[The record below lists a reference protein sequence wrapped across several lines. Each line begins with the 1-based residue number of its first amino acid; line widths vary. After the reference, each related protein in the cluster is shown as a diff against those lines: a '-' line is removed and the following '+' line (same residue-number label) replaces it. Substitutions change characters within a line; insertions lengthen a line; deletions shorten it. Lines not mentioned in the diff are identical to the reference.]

1 MSSNSPK
8 RRAIL
13 RTVLIV
19 GEGACEVAFL
29 NHLKTL
35 FVKRGC
41 GVTVKISNAKGKGS
55 AHVVDFALKQSQNS
69 AYDDVAALL
78 DTDDVWTDA
87 LKKHAKKN
95 KIKLVPSEPCVEG
108 LLLEILDEFKMDS
121 SQHLKAKMH
130 LKLSRK
136 ETEATSYATLFTVEL
151 LEERKTKV
159 ASLNTLIQLMQGTNN
174 P

>member
-1 MSSNSPK
+1 MSSNSPN
-8 RRAIL
+8 RRAVL

-41 GVTVKISNAKGKGS
+41 GVTVKISNANGKGS
-55 AHVVDFALKQSQNS
+55 AHVVDFALKQSQNRD
-69 AYDDVAALL
+69 YDDVAALL

-121 SQHLKAKMH
+121 SQHLKEKMH
-130 LKLSRK
+130 PKLSGK
-136 ETEATSYATLFTVEL
+136 KTEATSYATLFTVEL

>member
-1 MSSNSPK
+1 MSSNSPN
-8 RRAIL
+8 RRAVL

-41 GVTVKISNAKGKGS
+41 GVTVKISNANGKGS
-55 AHVVDFALKQSQNS
+55 AHVVDFAIRQSQNT
-69 AYDDVAALL
+69 AYDVVAALL

-87 LKKHAKKN
+87 LKNDAEEN
-95 KIKLVPSEPCVEG
+95 EIKLVPSSPCLEG

-121 SQHLKAKMH
+121 SQHLKEKMH
-130 LKLSRK
+130 PKLSGK
-136 ETEATSYATLFTVEL
+136 KTEATSYATLFTVEL

>member
-1 MSSNSPK
+1 MSSNSPN
-8 RRAIL
+8 RRAVL

-41 GVTVKISNAKGKGS
+41 GVTVKISNANGKGS
-55 AHVVDFALKQSQNS
+55 AHVVDFAIRQSQNT
-69 AYDDVAALL
+69 AYDVVAALL

-87 LKKHAKKN
+87 LKKHAENN
-95 KIKLVPSEPCVEG
+95 KIKLVPSSPCLEG

-121 SQHLKAKMH
+121 SQHLKEKMH
-130 LKLSRK
+130 PKLSGK
-136 ETEATSYATLFTVEL
+136 KTEATSYATLFTVEL

>member
-1 MSSNSPK
+1 MSSNSPN
-8 RRAIL
+8 RRAVL

-41 GVTVKISNAKGKGS
+41 GVSVKISNANGKGS
-55 AHVVDFALKQSQNS
+55 AHVVDFAIRQSQNT
-69 AYDDVAALL
+69 AYDVVAALL

-87 LKKHAKKN
+87 LKNDAEEN
-95 KIKLVPSEPCVEG
+95 EIKLVPSSPCLEG

-121 SQHLKAKMH
+121 SQYLKAKMH
-130 LKLSRK
+130 SKLSGK

-151 LEERKTKV
+151 LEKRKTKV
-159 ASLNTLIQLMQGTNN
+159 ASLNALMQLMQGSNT

>member
-1 MSSNSPK
+1 MSSNSPN
-8 RRAIL
+8 RRAVL

-41 GVTVKISNAKGKGS
+41 GVSVKISNANGKGS
-55 AHVVDFALKQSQNS
+55 AHVVDFAIRQSQNT
-69 AYDDVAALL
+69 AYDVVAALL

-87 LKKHAKKN
+87 LKKHAENN
-95 KIKLVPSEPCVEG
+95 KIKLVPSSPCLEG

-121 SQHLKAKMH
+121 SQHLKEKMH
-130 LKLSRK
+130 PKLSGK
-136 ETEATSYATLFTVEL
+136 KTEATSYATLFTVEL

>member
-41 GVTVKISNAKGKGS
+41 GVSVKISNANGKGS
-55 AHVVDFALKQSQNS
+55 AHVVDFAIRQSQNT
-69 AYDDVAALL
+69 AYDVVAALL

-87 LKKHAKKN
+87 LKNDAEEN
-95 KIKLVPSEPCVEG
+95 EIKLVPSSPCLEG

-121 SQHLKAKMH
+121 SQHLKEKMH
-130 LKLSRK
+130 PKLSGK
-136 ETEATSYATLFTVEL
+136 KTEATSYATLFTVEL